1 MLNPKNKKRMRKVS
15 SLIALALVAWMIPQ
29 VGSGNNLRIWNVVN
43 TNPGSANPIIQF
55 NLAWDNT
62 WKVTTGPSN
71 WDAAWIFVKYQ
82 RVPVNSPQ
90 CESYLKW
97 NHAKMLNNDTAF
109 KIITSGVP
117 MVFEYVSDSVGVFIR
132 PNSDTI
138 AASTGTM
145 TVQIRLRLPV
155 AGGLYSPIYN
165 FRVFGLEMVYIPT
178 GAFEL
183 GDGASA
189 YTFNS
194 IYVDAAAV
202 SSSWTPAFVGGGI
215 ANTIPQAFP
224 KGYYAFYCMK
234 YEITQGQWVDFLN
247 TLTYDQQKART
258 GLTDAQMTTNPGV
271 SGLCVYSNC
280 GNRNGVKLGTP
291 GINNSKPAVFVNDLT
306 SAPGDPFNSAN
317 DGQNIAMNFLSA
329 TDFYSY
335 LDWAGLR
342 PMTNFE
348 FEKVARGAGQ
358 MMRVPY
364 EYIWGSANQI
374 TQAHS
379 GALFNAGTPSEISQ
393 TSGPGLAAF
402 WGGASAGPLR
412 VGFSATS
419 STNRLTSGSSFYG
432 VQNLGG
438 NVYEI
443 VWGGR
448 NYSGNGYNL
457 TYYDLGDG
465 ELSSGGSYNV
475 NNWSI
480 YDGYYHSGGGRYI
493 WRFELRGGAYNSSA
507 TELRTS
513 DRSVNNGDDGHYYY
527 GYGNTP
533 HESRNSTYGGRGVR

>member
-1 MLNPKNKKRMRKVS
+1 
-15 SLIALALVAWMIPQ
+15 
-29 VGSGNNLRIWNVVN
+29 
-43 TNPGSANPIIQF
+43 
-55 NLAWDNT
+55 
-62 WKVTTGPSN
+62 
-71 WDAAWIFVKYQ
+71 
-82 RVPVNSPQ
+82 
-90 CESYLKW
+90 
-97 NHAKMLNNDTAF
+97 
-109 KIITSGVP
+109 
-117 MVFEYVSDSVGVFIR
+117 
-132 PNSDTI
+132 
-138 AASTGTM
+138 
-145 TVQIRLRLPV
+145 
-155 AGGLYSPIYN
+155 
-165 FRVFGLEMVYIPT
+165 
-178 GAFEL
+178 
-183 GDGASA
+183 
-189 YTFNS
+189 
-194 IYVDAAAV
+194 
-202 SSSWTPAFVGGGI
+202 
-215 ANTIPQAFP
+215 
-224 KGYYAFYCMK
+224 
-234 YEITQGQWVDFLN
+234 
-247 TLTYDQQKART
+247 
-258 GLTDAQMTTNPGV
+258 
-271 SGLCVYSNC
+271 
-280 GNRNGVKLGTP
+280 
-291 GINNSKPAVFVNDLT
+291 
-306 SAPGDPFNSAN
+306 
-317 DGQNIAMNFLSA
+317 
-329 TDFYSY
+329 
-335 LDWAGLR
+335 
-342 PMTNFE
+342 
-348 FEKVARGAGQ
+348 